1 MVKISRCGQF
11 SVTGTRNLVMGMER
25 HVNKKLYTSTD
36 LQIHFYRTANL
47 GNYIILFYLLFGSH
61 PARTGVLGAYFRLS
75 ELKDHDCQGSGDH
88 MGCPRLKL
96 DQSCMRQ
103 IT

>member
-47 GNYIILFYLLFGSH
+47 GNYIILFYFICFLDHTQQEQGFSGLTPGSLSLKITT
-61 PARTGVLGAYFRLS
+61 ARAQGTIWGA
-75 ELKDHDCQGSGDH
+75 
-88 MGCPRLKL
+88 L
-96 DQSCMRQ
+96 D
-103 IT
+103 